1 MITAL
6 SCLLQPARSF
16 VISSTATYRHGFRT
30 HEPRRCT
37 AAAATTQENG
47 SFSKTGRICGRRTA
61 SCAGFANR
69 RMTSSI
75 LKATSLSVQSSLSGE
90 ATLEQSRTAQTDAT
104 TTTAVE
110 SRTPVRS
117 LAEAK
122 HELLDLV
129 SRVPVIDEAAAS
141 SGQERVGYLLEVL
154 EGNYTPIQTTGFF
167 NLAVQVSMIMYWVME
182 LGRTHTPQ
190 HQ

>member
-1 MITAL
+1 MIAAL

-16 VISSTATYRHGFRT
+16 VISSTATYHHGFRT
-30 HEPRRCT
+30 QEPLRCT
-37 AAAATTQENG
+37 AAAATAQAKI
-47 SFSKTGRICGRRTA
+47 SFSKTRRICGRQTA
-61 SCAGFANR
+61 SYAGSANR
-69 RMTSSI
+69 RMASSV
-75 LKATSLSVQSSLSGE
+75 LKASSLSVQSSLSGE

-110 SRTPVRS
+110 IRKPVRS

-122 HELLDLV
+122 HELLNLV
-129 SRVPVIDEAAAS
+129 SRGPVVDEAAAS

-167 NLAVQVSMIMYWVME
+167 NLAVQVSYVPGHGTWTN
-182 LGRTHTPQ
+182 THPQ
-190 HQ
+190 SQ